1 MREVSPFRTKAD
13 IVYEALRERILS
25 GELRPNERVT
35 ISHVARDLGVS
46 DIPAREGVKRLHA
59 DGLLEFVTHKGA
71 VVTSM
76 DAADVEELFA
86 IRSELESLALQRAA
100 QTITTDQLAQLRELL
115 DAMAEAERAGDME
128 AYGRLNRAFH
138 MGAYAAQPYR
148 RLLSM
153 IESLWDSTDWCRRI
167 FRADAQS
174 VRASSAEHEAMYT
187 ALAAGDGEAAAAAVR
202 AQKARSCRWLLRHIH
217 DTGGDA

>member
-1 MREVSPFRTKAD
+1 MPEAPPFRTKAD

-46 DIPAREGVKRLHA
+46 DIPAREGVKRLQA
-59 DGLLEFVTHKGA
+59 DGLLDFAPHKGA
-71 VVTSM
+71 VVASM

-86 IRSELESLALQRAA
+86 IRAELEALALRRAA
-100 QTITTDQLAQLRELL
+100 RTITPDQLAHLRALL
-115 DAMAEAERAGDME
+115 DEMAAAEHAGDMA

-138 MGAYAAQPYR
+138 MATYAAQPYR
-148 RLLSM
+148 RLLAM

-167 FRADAQS
+167 FRADAES
-174 VRASSAEHEAMYT
+174 VRASSAEHEAIYA
-187 ALAAGDGEAAAAAVR
+187 ALAAGDGDAAARAVQI
-202 AQKARSCRWLLRHIH
+202 QKERSCRWLLQHIP
-217 DTGGDA
+217 DTQGDA